1 MSKARTIPWKRI
13 AVEAAAIVLSILLA
27 FAIDAWWA
35 EKSERAIEQ
44 EALETLRGDFLAS
57 SENLAGLLLALS
69 DARVIFARF
78 ASATPAE
85 LASMDSD
92 SVRPIIGSFVIT
104 ATFDPL
110 TATLDSLSNDGRLGL
125 ISDPE
130 LLRHLS
136 SWQRSLDDIRANNQE
151 LRAESLRVRR
161 AMEKHGGP
169 FNRWGRSLDDIEL
182 LKEADGKTLAML
194 WEDEEFMGKA
204 RSHHYALSGYLW
216 ELRGLDE
223 NLNAILMVL
232 DRIIAQR

>member
-1 MSKARTIPWKRI
+1 MSKTRTIPWKRI

-44 EALETLRGDFLAS
+44 KALETLRSDFLAS

-78 ASATPAE
+78 ESSTPAE
-85 LASMDSD
+85 LESMDSD
-92 SVRPIIGSFVIT
+92 SVRSIIGSFVIT

-130 LLRHLS
+130 LLRNLS
-136 SWQRSLDDIRANNQE
+136 NWQRSLDDIRVNNQE

-169 FNRWGRSLDDIEL
+169 FNRWGQSLDDIEL

-194 WEDEEFMGKA
+194 WEDEEFMGKT
-204 RSHHYALSGYLW
+204 RSHQYALSGYLW
-216 ELRGLDE
+216 ELRRLEE
-223 NLNAILMVL
+223 NLDAILTML
-232 DRIIAQR
+232 DRIIAQH